1 MSNRKP
7 VTRIAVSLSLPG
19 RARPVTRTVDT
30 LVAAAQAV
38 RDFAARRGVSP
49 LAVEWSATPVRGV

>member
-7 VTRIAVSLSLPG
+7 LARIAVTLAMPG
-19 RARPVTRTVDT
+19 QSRPVTRTVST
-30 LVAAAQAV
+30 LAAAAQAV

-49 LAVEWSATPVRGV
+49 LAVEWSAAVVRGA